1 MTTLKNDELMK
12 LTEKQKE
19 LRERLMLLEK
29 ISSELDVI
37 KNNPDGIDVD
47 SFLDRVKELKKE
59 QEKE

>member
-1 MTTLKNDELMK
+1 MTTSKNDELKK

>member
-1 MTTLKNDELMK
+1 MTTSKNDELRK

>member
-1 MTTLKNDELMK
+1 MTTSKNDELRK

-59 QEKE
+59 